1 MAVQKYEIKMAG
13 RVLMVGSEKGES
25 QVMWIAEYVENRM
38 QTIANKV
45 RTPDTARIALMTA
58 LSGLSQKILSESEN
72 AGMLCSRGRRADA
85 KPTQSHHIDQSATRG
100 IRTVCGP
107 GQ

>member
-25 QVMWIAEYVENRM
+25 QVMRIAEYVENRM

-58 LSGLSQKILSESEN
+58 LSLAEELFEKTE
-72 AGMLCSRGRRADA
+72 RGNWVLN
-85 KPTQSHHIDQSATRG
+85 G
-100 IRTVCGP
+100 TV
-107 GQ
+107 